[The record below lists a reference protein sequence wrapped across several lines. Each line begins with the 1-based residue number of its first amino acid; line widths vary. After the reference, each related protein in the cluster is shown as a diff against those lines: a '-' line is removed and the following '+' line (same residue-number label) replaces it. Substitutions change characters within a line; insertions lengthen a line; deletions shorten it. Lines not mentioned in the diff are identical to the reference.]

1 MTEKRDKNQ
10 NKLPTDIYLLY
21 ESEIIPIT
29 NKVFRLGRGVDNHIV
44 FQRETVSRNHAEIRY
59 QDGLFSIIDLESTG
73 GTFVN
78 NQKIDAQELKSGD
91 ILLLADVPMMFII
104 DDGSLLSK
112 SEKRTDGL

>member
-1 MTEKRDKNQ
+1 MEQREKTQ
-10 NKLPTDIYLLY
+10 STLPTDIYLLY

-59 QDGLFSIIDLESTG
+59 QEGSFTLIDLGSTG

-78 NQKIDAQELKSGD
+78 NHKIKNQELKSGD

-104 DDGSLLSK
+104 DDGSLVSK